1 MKQLLLTATILLAT
15 NAYIIFMLIEHSN
28 MQVNTYNNYISVSN
42 CYTVYNEKELKELK
56 ENSSSFVPIIIPKF
70 ELTKDTSVMMQ
81 IEDKGTPITDNGI
94 LYNATAWLQDK
105 NVFFKFF
112 SIYSSYE

>member
-1 MKQLLLTATILLAT
+1 MKQLLLTATIVLAT

-42 CYTVYNEKELKELK
+42 CYTVYVEKELKEVK
-56 ENSSSFVPIIIPKF
+56 EVKEPSSSFVPIIIPKF
-70 ELTKDTSVMMQ
+70 DSTSVMLQ
-81 IEDKGTPITDNGI
+81 IEDKATTSDNGI
-94 LYNATAWLQDK
+94 FYNATAWLQDK
-105 NVFFKFF
+105 VVFFKFF